1 MRISDWS
8 SDVCSSDLAAGRR
21 TGAGGGARGVLPRQG
36 PAGGAGE
43 APRQLARRAA
53 RARGTAGRGH
63 HRGPADGAQP
73 RRADNALRGTT
84 MSIERSQSPTQPDA
98 ARDVGRD
105 KADTRPREPAPPEKV
120 DDFRSE
126 EHTSE
131 LQSLMRI
138 SSA

>member
-8 SDVCSSDLAAGRR
+8 SDVCSSDL
-21 TGAGGGARGVLPRQG
+21 TGGGARGVLPRQG

-43 APRQLARRAA
+43 AARQLARRTA

-84 MSIERSQSPTQPDA
+84 MSIERSQSPTQPAA

-105 KADTRPREPAPPEKV
+105 TPDPRPRTPAPPETGK
-120 DDFRSE
+120 
-126 EHTSE
+126 E
-131 LQSLMRI
+131 LQHPNS
-138 SSA
+138 

>member
-8 SDVCSSDLAAGRR
+8 SDVCSSDL
-21 TGAGGGARGVLPRQG
+21 
-36 PAGGAGE
+36 
-43 APRQLARRAA
+43 RAA

-105 KADTRPREPAPPEKV
+105 KADTRPREPAPREKV
-120 DDFRSE
+120 ADFQRL
-126 EHTSE
+126 
-131 LQSLMRI
+131 LQGKREMGRASWRDRGCKYV
-138 SSA
+138 

>member
-8 SDVCSSDLAAGRR
+8 SDVCSSDL
-21 TGAGGGARGVLPRQG
+21 
-36 PAGGAGE
+36 
-43 APRQLARRAA
+43 RAA

-98 ARDVGRD
+98 PRDVGRD
-105 KADTRPREPAPPEKV
+105 KATTPPTAPAPPHN
-120 DDFRSE
+120 DDDLRRRPKGKRQARQNKRATIRE
-126 EHTSE
+126 GDAGAGKGD
-131 LQSLMRI
+131 RR
-138 SSA
+138 